1 MNREYG
7 VGILG
12 VGSQLPSRVDS
23 NDALCAELR
32 EGVGPEWIVEKTG
45 ILQRYLV
52 GPGETASSLSERA
65 ALKALAMAGVAPAQ
79 VDLIIACTATGDY
92 AFPPLSAKI
101 QQLIGAKHAQVFDL
115 QANCAGFVSGLTA
128 ATDRLFVDE
137 SYRYALVIGAEV
149 LSPHVDRGDINTAV
163 YISDGAGAAVL
174 GKVEAGLGILR
185 SRFFTD
191 STNYDSVR
199 LRAGGSAFPAQDL
212 AAREVAPFVE
222 MNGLATWKQ
231 TTTHL
236 PVTVRRAI
244 EASGM
249 EPKDMDLLLFHQANL
264 NLIHYVVRK
273 LGLSVERTY
282 TNVERI
288 GNTGSASVAIVLD
301 EAVQTGRLRAGM
313 TLAIGAVGAGFTFG
327 ASVWRWTLGASP
339 EVA

>member
-1 MNREYG
+1 MSREFG

-12 VGSQLPSRVDS
+12 VGSQLPSVVDS
-23 NDALCAELR
+23 NEALAGELR
-32 EGVGPEWIVEKTG
+32 EGVGPDWIVEKTG

-52 GPGETASSLSERA
+52 GPGETASSLSAKA
-65 ALKALAMAGVAPAQ
+65 ALKALAMAGVAPEQ

-115 QANCAGFVSGLTA
+115 QANCAGFVAGLTSA
-128 ATDRLFVDE
+128 SDRLFADE
-137 SYRYALVIGAEV
+137 SYRYALVVGAEV

-174 GKVEAGLGILR
+174 GKVDVGLGILR

-191 STNYDSVR
+191 STNFDSVR

-212 AAREVAPFVE
+212 SARNVSPYVE

-249 EPKDMDLLLFHQANL
+249 QPKQVNLLLFHQANL

-273 LGLSVERTY
+273 LGLGVEATY

-301 EAVQTGRLRAGM
+301 EAVRIGRLREGM
-313 TLAIGAVGAGFTFG
+313 TLALGAVGAGFTFG
-327 ASVWRWTLGASP
+327 ANVWRWSLSAP
-339 EVA
+339 EAA

>member
-1 MNREYG
+1 MSREYG
-7 VGILG
+7 VGIVG
-12 VGSQLPSRVDS
+12 VGSQLPSIVDS
-23 NDALCAELR
+23 NEALCGALR
-32 EGVGPEWIVEKTG
+32 EDIGPDWIVEKTG

-52 GPGETASSLSERA
+52 GPGETASSLSQQA
-65 ALKALAMAGVAPAQ
+65 AVKAIQMASIAPEEI
-79 VDLIIACTATGDY
+79 DLIIACTATGDY
-92 AFPPLSAKI
+92 TFPPLSAKI

-115 QANCAGFVSGLTA
+115 QANCAGFVAGLTA
-128 ATDRLFVDE
+128 AADRLFADE
-137 SYRYALVIGAEV
+137 SYRYALVVGAEV
-149 LSPHVDRGDINTAV
+149 LSPHVDRGDVNTAV

-174 GKVEAGLGILR
+174 GKVAPDAGILR

-199 LRAGGSAFPAQDL
+199 LRAGGSAFPSHRVQ
-212 AAREVAPFVE
+212 EQGVSPYVE

-244 EASGM
+244 EASGLRAA
-249 EPKDMDLLLFHQANL
+249 DVDLLLFHQANL

-273 LGLSVERTY
+273 LGLSTEATY

-301 EAVQTGRLRAGM
+301 EAVRTGRLTAGM
-313 TLAIGAVGAGFTFG
+313 TLALGAVGAGFTFG
-327 ASVWRWTLGASP
+327 ANVWRWSLTASP
-339 EVA
+339 HDA